1 MLLRGLGRGDYFL
14 VLPPVATAGWFSGL
28 GHGPGRAIALA
39 LESQAVGAVSEPVEG
54 TPFHS
59 PRASLLRPFRGGGRG
74 GDDVCDGRPRVAR
87 SRGARL
93 PPHRYGRRLLRRA
106 WNRPG
111 RRPFEAAH
119 VRATVPR
126 LERTKA
132 APGGALGAAL
142 AKRAFEDGWVE
153 RAGDRARSP
162 SRDAEKPSSGAALRL
177 LAPVVESVDA
187 VPRICACSRRPVFVV
202 CPDRH
207 GHKASRPSHR
217 DPIPRPDR
225 RDGPSLRAG
234 CPS

>member
-153 RAGDRARSP
+153 RAARPREVSITRRGEAELGRGTSA
-162 SRDAEKPSSGAALRL
+162 SRSRRFEANPL
-177 LAPVVESVDA
+177 DA
-187 VPRICACSRRPVFVV
+187 VPSARQHAKLRVLQTAGVRGVSRSSWAQGLETV
-202 CPDRH
+202 
-207 GHKASRPSHR
+207 A
-217 DPIPRPDR
+217 PRPYFTT
-225 RDGPSLRAG
+225 G
-234 CPS
+234 